1 MTGEVDLR
9 IEEIIDLAMQD
20 TVPFK
25 AISDQFGLTTDEVV
39 AIMRKHLSH
48 NAYRRWKERRGIAA
62 FRKQSSE
69 KPQKHR
75 VHAVKC

>member
-1 MTGEVDLR
+1 MAEKEWLN
-9 IEEIIDLAMQD
+9 IEEIVDLAMQD

-25 AISDQFGLTTDEVV
+25 AISDQFGMTADEVV
-39 AIMRKHLSH
+39 AIMRKHLSSH
-48 NAYRRWKERRGIAA
+48 SYKRWKERRGLPA

-75 VHAVKC
+75 VRST